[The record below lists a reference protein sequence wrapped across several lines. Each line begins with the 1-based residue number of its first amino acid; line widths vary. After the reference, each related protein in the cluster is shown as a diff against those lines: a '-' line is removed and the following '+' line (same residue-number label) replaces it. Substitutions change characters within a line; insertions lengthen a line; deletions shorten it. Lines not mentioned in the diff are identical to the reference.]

1 MKRPDGPLLKTVI
14 CQVFFTSLSRLF
26 SIQTVVFQK
35 QTGFIQQKIPAI
47 RRQLLIVVEQPFDSP
62 VAGSLC
68 AAGIVTVTDQI
79 VNRYLEIIR
88 EQGQGEKIRFPIT
101 VGIPA

>member
-35 QTGFIQQKIPAI
+35 QTGFIQQKIPAV
-47 RRQLLIVVEQPFDSP
+47 RRQLLIVVEQPLDSP

-68 AAGIVTVTDQI
+68 AAESVTVTDQI